1 MSLITLTSDYGEGSP
16 HVAQLKGAIY
26 KRAPLAKV
34 VDISHSI
41 RKYDV
46 AEAVW
51 VLKQVAPEFPDNSV
65 HLLCVKAACDRPLRL
80 VKYRRQ
86 FYLGADNEAFGLLF
100 DEEAPMVYDLSGV
113 RTEEPLPTFPEREWF
128 VPAAAHLM
136 TGGAPESIGR
146 MAPALEP
153 LNLLPPRLEGNE
165 LVGQIVFIDHF
176 GNAVTNISRALFEEV
191 VGEREFIIPMRSA
204 RMDIRRIS
212 THYHEVAA
220 GDAVALFNASGL
232 LEIAINNHSAPGGNG
247 GADTLL
253 GLRREQDVRITLGA

>member
-16 HVAQLKGAIY
+16 HTAQLKGALY
-26 KRAPLAKV
+26 QRAPLANV
-34 VDISHSI
+34 VDVSHSI

-51 VLKQVAPEFPDNSV
+51 VLKQVAEDFPDNSV

-100 DEEAPMVYDLSGV
+100 DQEAPMVYDLSGV
-113 RTEEPLPTFPEREWF
+113 RSDGPLPTFPEREWF
-128 VPAAAHLM
+128 VPAAAHLV

-153 LNLLPPRLEGNE
+153 KTLMPPRLEGRD
-165 LVGQIVFIDHF
+165 LVGEVVFIDHF
-176 GNAVTNISRALFEEV
+176 GNAVTNITREVFEAA
-191 VGEREFIIPMRSA
+191 VGAREFIIPMRSA

-212 THYHEVAA
+212 THYYEVAA
-220 GDAVALFNASGL
+220 GDALALFNASGL
-232 LEIAINNHSAPGGNG
+232 LEIAVNNHSAPGGNG

-253 GLRREQDVRITLGA
+253 GLRREQSIRITIYE